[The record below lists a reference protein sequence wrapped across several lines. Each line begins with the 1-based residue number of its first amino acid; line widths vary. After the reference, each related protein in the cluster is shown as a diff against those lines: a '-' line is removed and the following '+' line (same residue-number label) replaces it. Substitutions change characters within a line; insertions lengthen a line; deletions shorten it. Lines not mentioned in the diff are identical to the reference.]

1 MLTRL
6 LTILLIILTPAAHAA
21 TDLSVMSFNIRYGTA
36 DDGENHWNHR
46 RDMVAEVFRTRHA
59 DIVGVQEA
67 LNFQITEITTANP
80 AYAVLGV
87 GRDDGRSK
95 GEFSA
100 ILYRADRFAVA
111 ESGTFWLSDTPETVA
126 SATWG
131 NRITRICTWA
141 RLIDRASGDAFYIFN
156 THFDHESQPSRERS
170 ARLIAERI
178 AARASPD
185 PVILMGD
192 FNAGETNPAI
202 TFFTQSPPGP
212 RPPGHLPRHP
222 PRRNHD
228 RHLQRLPRQHRRRTH
243 RRHPRH
249 TGHHHPRRRHR
260 PHQHR
265 RPFPLRPLPRL
276 GHPHPARARRLM
288 DAMHHTTHCHPDLPD
303 NLLP

>member
-1 MLTRL
+1 MLAPL
-6 LTILLIILTPAAHAA
+6 LSVLLIILAPAAHAA

-80 AYAVLGV
+80 TYAVLGV
-87 GRDDGRSK
+87 GRDDGLAK

-111 ESGTFWLSDTPETVA
+111 ESGTFWLSDTPDTVA

-131 NRITRICTWA
+131 NRITRVCTWA

-202 TFFTQSPPGP
+202 TFFTQSPQGPALLDTYRAIHPDETTTGTFNAFRGNTDGERIDAILVTPGITIHDADIDRTSTDGRFPSDHFPVWAKLTLP
-212 RPPGHLPRHP
+212 RPA
-222 PRRNHD
+222 D
-228 RHLQRLPRQHRRRTH
+228 
-243 RRHPRH
+243 
-249 TGHHHPRRRHR
+249 
-260 PHQHR
+260 
-265 RPFPLRPLPRL
+265 
-276 GHPHPARARRLM
+276 
-288 DAMHHTTHCHPDLPD
+288 
-303 NLLP
+303 

>member
-1 MLTRL
+1 MLARL
-6 LTILLIILTPAAHAA
+6 LTILLALITPAAHAA
-21 TDLSVMSFNIRYGTA
+21 TDLTVMSFNIRYGTA

-46 RDMVAEVFRTRHA
+46 RDLVAEVFRTRHA

-67 LNFQITEITTANP
+67 LNFQLTEITAANP

-87 GRDDGRSK
+87 GRDDGLAK

-100 ILYRADRFAVA
+100 ILYRTDRFAVA
-111 ESGTFWLSDTPETVA
+111 ESGTFWLSDTPDTVA

-141 RLIDRASGDAFYIFN
+141 RLIDRASGNAFYIFN

-192 FNAGETNPAI
+192 FNAGESNPAI
-202 TFFTQSPPGP
+202 AFFTQDPQGP
-212 RPPGHLPRHP
+212 ALIDTYRSI
-222 PRRNHD
+222 
-228 RHLQRLPRQHRRRTH
+228 
-243 RRHPRH
+243 
-249 TGHHHPRRRHR
+249 
-260 PHQHR
+260 
-265 RPFPLRPLPRL
+265 
-276 GHPHPARARRLM
+276 
-288 DAMHHTTHCHPDLPD
+288 HPDETTTGTFNAFRGNTDGERIDAILVTPGITIHDAAIDRTSTEGRFPSDHFPVWATITLPKPAD
-303 NLLP
+303 